1 MKFTVLL
8 KGSHTIIQ
16 LKDSVLTSNY
26 SSVFMKKVSVF
37 WEFFN
42 ISEPTTILKVGGSD
56 IIIEKGYYTF
66 DSVKLLLERHGVKL
80 TYFKETAT
88 CQLESTKND
97 ITIEERLLTMLGFNR
112 FNNPMILLKGRSL
125 TGDSKV
131 DLNNGLRYVNI
142 YSNLVNKTF
151 NINPLGRP
159 SDVITSVTVPTD
171 RPLLGSVAIY
181 IDTESRIPISKGS
194 FNELIFHVMDQNNK
208 PIDIGEVLIEMYLE

>member
-8 KGSHTIIQ
+8 KGSHTIIPLQ
-16 LKDSVLTSNY
+16 DSVLTSNY

-42 ISEPTTILKVGGSD
+42 ISKPTTILKVGGSD

-142 YSNLVNKTF
+142 FSNLVNKTF
-151 NINPLGRP
+151 NINPSGRP

-171 RPLLGSVAIY
+171 RPLLGSVVIY